1 MKKFIYLLLAVMTI
15 DLGSAS
21 LDQPA
26 QAHAEQY
33 VYVTKTGKRYFT
45 DPNDRGLKLGHAKK
59 LYKISLSQARAEG
72 FTRSATEG
80 GNRAKHRH
88 INRSYY
94 KHVRHYRHHR
104 HYHRHY

>member
-15 DLGSAS
+15 SLGSVS
-21 LDQPA
+21 LNQTS
-26 QAHAEQY
+26 QVHAEQY

-45 DPNDRGLKLGHAKK
+45 NPNDRGLKLGHAKK
-59 LYKISLSQARAEG
+59 LFKISLSQARAEG

-80 GNRAKHRH
+80 GTKTKHRH

-94 KHVRHYRHHR
+94 KHVRHYRHHHYKR
-104 HYHRHY
+104 HY

>member
-1 MKKFIYLLLAVMTI
+1 MKKFIYLLLAVITI
-15 DLGSAS
+15 GLGSAS
-21 LDQPA
+21 LDQPT

-33 VYVTKTGKRYFT
+33 VYVTQHGKRYFY
-45 DPNDRGLKLGHAKK
+45 NRYNKGLNRAKK
-59 LYKISLSQARAEG
+59 IITMTLSQARSYG
-72 FTRSATEG
+72 FTHSATEG
-80 GNRAKHRH
+80 GTKAKHRH